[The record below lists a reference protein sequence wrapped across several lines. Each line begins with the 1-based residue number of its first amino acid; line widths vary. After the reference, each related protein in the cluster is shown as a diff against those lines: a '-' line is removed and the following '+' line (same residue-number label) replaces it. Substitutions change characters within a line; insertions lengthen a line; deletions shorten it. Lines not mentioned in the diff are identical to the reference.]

1 MILQKRSKR
10 KAMIMTKA
18 LNKANELYHLIDN
31 QEKVTLDFLYD
42 AICYFETDPEEV
54 VEILNKISE
63 EESVRL
69 KEAFS
74 ETRKT
79 VKTILEETLSAGTFG
94 EAFHDPE
101 VEDILFYQMA
111 HGYDIG

>member
-1 MILQKRSKR
+1 
-10 KAMIMTKA
+10 MTKA
-18 LNKANELYHLIDN
+18 MNKANELYHLIDN

-42 AICYFETDPEEV
+42 AICYFEEAPEKV
-54 VEILNKISE
+54 VEILNKLPD
-63 EESVRL
+63 EESARL

-74 ETRKT
+74 ETRET
-79 VKTILEETLSAGTFG
+79 VKTILEKTLSSGAFG

-111 HGYDIG
+111 HGYEIG